1 MKRLTYVSGYIFSLM
16 WACGALFK
24 VLHWQ
29 GAGLLLAF
37 GGFGVAFIFLPLLLI
52 NKYRSFARE
61 VLSERMKWIFGILS
75 IALLVAAISMKM
87 LHLMGAALLLMLGF
101 LVFGFGFLPF
111 LFFRMYKKSVDEN

>member
-1 MKRLTYVSGYIFSLM
+1 
-16 WACGALFK
+16 
-24 VLHWQ
+24 
-29 GAGLLLAF
+29 
-37 GGFGVAFIFLPLLLI
+37 
-52 NKYRSFARE
+52 
-61 VLSERMKWIFGILS
+61 MKWIFGILS